1 INELGAKLER
11 SERQAHDEGKVGEK
25 QRGNEEQLVLH
36 LPEQQQCEEQE
47 IIEPV
52 PALVHDEVE
61 GVEEDEAT
69 ELRRYHTSCCSMKGF
84 DAYQDAVVDAVPRA
98 ALVVRRR
105 REVIGAREIVLR
117 SRTVR
122 VPIVEEV
129 GHEAASASPQA
140 FHVPV
145 VEGLPAQYQ
154 ELLVEPE
161 IDPYTVIRNGDG
173 SVIIGCGICPKEF
186 VTLKGWRIHA
196 AKMHTQN
203 GFCHKCGHFVKM
215 PHVRSLKKLQH
226 NELHSLE
233 WCPKATKTVIND
245 RAAKRRRLELVGR
258 NDEAGHYYILV
269 RSETPVL
276 PCRKLRNKLYAA
288 ISTQTSSIPYRF
300 NTKFLLITQVTSL
313 ISLPLRFD

>member
-1 INELGAKLER
+1 MRYQEPRLSMRYRER
-11 SERQAHDEGKVGEK
+11 VSGPET
-25 QRGNEEQLVLH
+25 QRS
-36 LPEQQQCEEQE
+36 
-47 IIEPV
+47 
-52 PALVHDEVE
+52 D
-61 GVEEDEAT
+61 
-69 ELRRYHTSCCSMKGF
+69 RSS
-84 DAYQDAVVDAVPRA
+84 
-98 ALVVRRR
+98 
-105 REVIGAREIVLR
+105 R

-186 VTLKGWRIHA
+186 GTLKGWRIHA

-215 PHVRSLKKLQH
+215 PHVRSA
-226 NELHSLE
+226 EE
-233 WCPKATKTVIND
+233 
-245 RAAKRRRLELVGR
+245 
-258 NDEAGHYYILV
+258 
-269 RSETPVL
+269 
-276 PCRKLRNKLYAA
+276 
-288 ISTQTSSIPYRF
+288 
-300 NTKFLLITQVTSL
+300 
-313 ISLPLRFD
+313 

>member
-52 PALVHDEVE
+52 PALVHDEAE

-69 ELRRYHTSCCSMKGF
+69 ELRQVPHELLLNEGVV
-84 DAYQDAVVDAVPRA
+84 DAVPRAAVVDAVPRA

-186 VTLKGWRIHA
+186 GTLKGWRIHA

-215 PHVRSLKKLQH
+215 PHVRSAEEVAAIM
-226 NELHSLE
+226 ELHSLE

-245 RAAKRRRLELVGR
+245 RAAKRRRLE
-258 NDEAGHYYILV
+258 LV

-300 NTKFLLITQVTSL
+300 NTKFLLITQ
-313 ISLPLRFD
+313 